1 MMPSSALSAPVS
13 VSLEESFPTSATTK
27 TIESFCTRKIL
38 NNKKKQQESPI
49 LEVGNEKQEALKE
62 VMNEDLMK
70 TKEFSKEEL
79 IDKEETENLFDEEDV

>member
-1 MMPSSALSAPVS
+1 MKF
-13 VSLEESFPTSATTK
+13 FPCFILFLIGGIGIYFYMKTSPK
-27 TIESFCTRKIL
+27 KIKNELKNL